1 MGSVTHVNFKKKEVI
16 KSYTKFDW
24 QCSTCSKKY
33 SWDSRSKD
41 NTIRLEPIVMI
52 DKKAARIMLCE
63 YCVDHFHE
71 VLVKGR
77 SDEGSND

>member
-1 MGSVTHVNFKKKEVI
+1 MCNVIRIDFKKKEVI
-16 KSYTKFDW
+16 KSYKTFEW

-33 SWDSRSKD
+33 TWDSRNKC

-52 DKKAARIMLCE
+52 GKKVAKIVLCE
-63 YCVDHFHE
+63 HCVDYFHE

-77 SDEGSND
+77 SDESSND